1 MINPILRG
9 FNADPSICRKGED
22 FYIATSTF
30 EWFPGVQIYH
40 SKDLVNW
47 KLVKRPLERVSQLD
61 MKGNPNSCG
70 IWAPCL
76 SYSDNKF
83 WLIYTDVKSFDG
95 YAKDSHNYLVTC
107 DTIDGEWS
115 EPIYINS
122 SGFDPSLFHDDDG
135 KKYFINMLWDHR
147 GYNYAHNNF
156 AGIVLQ
162 EYDPVKKKLVGEC
175 KNIYLGTK
183 IKLTE
188 GPHLY
193 KRNGYY
199 YLLTAEGGTKYEHS
213 VTIARSKNI
222 LGPYELHPENPILT
236 AVHNPENYLQKSG
249 HASMVP
255 YNDEKWFMAHLT
267 GRPLTERGDCPLGRE
282 TALQEIYW
290 ENDWP
295 YVVNGKLPS
304 KSIKSLENIE
314 QNLDNSQFDNFDSEV
329 LDNRYQ
335 ALRIPLNNEI
345 LSLTDRK
352 GYLRLYGRESL
363 KSYHTQSLVARTW
376 QHFKFNVT
384 TCLEFRPDT
393 FQQMAGLVH
402 YYNTKNWYYLFV
414 TYNEEINKRTI
425 EVASSINEKI
435 KFHTMGANISI
446 PESIEKI
453 YLNSKVNY
461 NKVEFYYSF
470 DNKNWQ
476 KIGPVFESRILS
488 DDYIA
493 ENSNDGFFTGAFVG
507 MNCQDLSGRRC
518 PADFDFFNYEEIHD

>member
-290 ENDWP
+290 EN
-295 YVVNGKLPS
+295 
-304 KSIKSLENIE
+304 
-314 QNLDNSQFDNFDSEV
+314 
-329 LDNRYQ
+329 Q
-335 ALRIPLNNEI
+335 AII
-345 LSLTDRK
+345 
-352 GYLRLYGRESL
+352 
-363 KSYHTQSLVARTW
+363 TQV
-376 QHFKFNVT
+376 
-384 TCLEFRPDT
+384 
-393 FQQMAGLVH
+393 
-402 YYNTKNWYYLFV
+402 
-414 TYNEEINKRTI
+414 KR
-425 EVASSINEKI
+425 
-435 KFHTMGANISI
+435 
-446 PESIEKI
+446 
-453 YLNSKVNY
+453 
-461 NKVEFYYSF
+461 
-470 DNKNWQ
+470 
-476 KIGPVFESRILS
+476 
-488 DDYIA
+488 
-493 ENSNDGFFTGAFVG
+493 
-507 MNCQDLSGRRC
+507 
-518 PADFDFFNYEEIHD
+518 